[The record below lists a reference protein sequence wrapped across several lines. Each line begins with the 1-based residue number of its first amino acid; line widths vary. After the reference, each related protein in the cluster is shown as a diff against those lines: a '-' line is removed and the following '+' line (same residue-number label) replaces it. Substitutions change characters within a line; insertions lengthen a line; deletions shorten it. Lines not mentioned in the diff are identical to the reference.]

1 MLLSPVYFIGMTTPT
16 EPSKKAATGQSA
28 QGIAVPGV
36 RSVIPGRVAQPSS
49 GSGQS
54 PPIQT
59 TSLTSTH
66 SPHGSA
72 TLCPEGSA
80 LDLAQLAEEIKAL
93 CSENTR
99 LQNLS
104 VKHTDEIRSLKR
116 QRHDSTT
123 DSEGVD
129 LPSGTLCNLLAQ
141 AASIISASAGQPSP
155 SKTAQFTADDISRS
169 PIGSYIHN
177 IIKLS
182 IGKGKFV
189 ALADITPRM
198 C

>member
-54 PPIQT
+54 PPIQM
-59 TSLTSTH
+59 TSLTSMH

-72 TLCPEGSA
+72 TLHPEGSA

-93 CSENTR
+93 RSENTR

-104 VKHTDEIRSLKR
+104 VKHTDEIHSLKR
-116 QRHDSTT
+116 QQHDSTT
-123 DSEGVD
+123 DSEGVN
-129 LPSGTLCNLLAQ
+129 LPSGMLCDLLAQ
-141 AASIISASAGQPSP
+141 AASIISASAG
-155 SKTAQFTADDISRS
+155 
-169 PIGSYIHN
+169 
-177 IIKLS
+177 
-182 IGKGKFV
+182 KFV
-189 ALADITPRM
+189 ALADITPCM
-198 C
+198 CQDALDKPSLYKRLPPTVVLGEMNGEMLGQI